1 MKDLE
6 QLLDFVRFT
15 HEIRKIERA
24 ILLENYE
31 RSENDMEHG
40 YQLALVAWFLI
51 EKDNLKL
58 DKFKVI
64 GMALL
69 HDVVEVY
76 AGDIPSFA
84 PEYNHPA
91 KAKNEKKAAA
101 KLRKQWPSFTSLHGM
116 IHEYEQR
123 KTPEARFVY
132 ALDKLIPVIN
142 NYIYDGRTWKQEELD
157 LKWLK
162 ASKVGKVD
170 ISAEI
175 NGYYKQL
182 LKILEKQPE
191 LFGSKKWKCVLL
203 GSIN

>member
-1 MKDLE
+1 MKDLD
-6 QLLDFVRFT
+6 QLLEFVRFT
-15 HEIRKIERA
+15 HEIRTVERA
-24 ILLENYE
+24 ILLESNK

-58 DKFKVI
+58 DKFKVV

-76 AGDIPSFA
+76 AGDVPSYA
-84 PEYNHPA
+84 PEYNLPS
-91 KAKNEKKAAA
+91 KAENEKKAAV
-101 KLRKQWPSFTSLHGM
+101 KLKKQWPEFVSLHQM
-116 IHEYEQR
+116 IDEYEAR
-123 KTPEARFVY
+123 TTPEAQFVY
-132 ALDKLIPVIN
+132 ALDKLIPVMN
-142 NYIYDGRTWKQEELD
+142 NYIYDGRTWKMANLD
-157 LKWLK
+157 LDWLK

-175 NGYYKQL
+175 NTYYKQL

-191 LFGSKKWKCVLL
+191 LFGAKK
-203 GSIN
+203 